1 MSIGE
6 RIKKRRQELG
16 LSAEDVAN
24 KLGISPATIYRYES
38 NYINSMK
45 VDKLTAIATVLHV
58 SESYLMG
65 WDDKNIISTETIPN
79 SKEDRLILSFR
90 QLNIEG
96 QEKVLEYARIHGAV
110 TRSDIVGLFG
120 VSSSTAARILK
131 KLVKSIA

>member
-96 QEKVLEYARIHGAV
+96 QEKVLEYV
-110 TRSDIVGLFG
+110 DDL
-120 VSSSTAARILK
+120 VSSNKYIKTYKAG
-131 KLVKSIA
+131 VVD

>member
-1 MSIGE
+1 M
-6 RIKKRRQELG
+6 
-16 LSAEDVAN
+16 SAEDVAN

-96 QEKVLEYARIHGAV
+96 QEKVLEYV
-110 TRSDIVGLFG
+110 DDL
-120 VSSSTAARILK
+120 VSSNKYIKTYKAG
-131 KLVKSIA
+131 VVD